1 MTEQTFGSDLSLD
14 SSTANV
20 SQSRRKEEGK
30 WVTLSCEQIG
40 EPMLSALKDGGAFTI
55 DGRPGLFFVGF
66 EGQLPCPKELWRYR
80 AEWQWR
86 PGEQQGAYELMRR
99 LIKREDVPAETP
111 QSRLDQQ
118 SEREVSTP
126 QSRLEHENGG
136 RSRGV
141 ASSSLDEVS
150 DAETLIMGP
159 GGEVIGGNT
168 NRAD

>member
-1 MTEQTFGSDLSLD
+1 
-14 SSTANV
+14 
-20 SQSRRKEEGK
+20 
-30 WVTLSCEQIG
+30 
-40 EPMLSALKDGGAFTI
+40 MLSALKDGGAFTI
-55 DGRPGLFFVGF
+55 AGRPGIFFVGF
-66 EGQLPCPKELWRYR
+66 EGQLPCPKELCWYKT
-80 AEWQWR
+80 EWAWR
-86 PGEQQGAYELMRR
+86 PGEQQGAYELMQRFC
-99 LIKREDVPAETP
+99 KMEDVLAETP

>member
-1 MTEQTFGSDLSLD
+1 MTEQTNGSDLSLD

-40 EPMLSALKDGGAFTI
+40 EPMLSALKDDGAFTI
-55 DGRPGLFFVGF
+55 AGRPGIFFVGF
-66 EGQLPCPKELWRYR
+66 EGQLPCPKELCWYKT
-80 AEWQWR
+80 EWAWR
-86 PGEQQGAYELMRR
+86 PGEQQGAYELMQRC
-99 LIKREDVPAETP
+99 KMEDVPAETP